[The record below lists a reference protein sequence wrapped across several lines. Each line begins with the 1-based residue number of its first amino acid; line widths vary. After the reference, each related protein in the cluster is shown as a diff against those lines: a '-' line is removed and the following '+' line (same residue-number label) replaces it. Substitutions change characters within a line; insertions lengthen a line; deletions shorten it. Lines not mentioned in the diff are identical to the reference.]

1 MKSEVKENRVDFSL
15 IRYSQCWEDTEV
27 LLESLNIQENDICF
41 GILSAGDNVFSMLAE
56 NPKKV
61 VALDISFPQIALA
74 KLKKQVFNSLS
85 YEEMLEF
92 MGVIKS
98 DKRVEKYDIIRENLD
113 KEVKEYWDFNKE
125 AIQKGIIHAGKFE
138 KFFKIFREKILP
150 FVHSKKRIEKLLEKK
165 SRQERIEYYDKYWNN
180 FRWKLMFKLFFSKY
194 IVGKLGRDKEFFRYA
209 EKNISEEMKE
219 RSRYALCELNPYENP
234 YINYILTGNYRKDC
248 LPYFLR
254 KENFDKIRRN
264 LHKVEI
270 LQSSVEEY
278 LDQIDFKINK
288 FNLSDIFEYMSAEN
302 YSKLMEKI
310 YDNAENNALLAYWNL
325 IVERNS
331 EKFDYKKTDSE
342 IAVTGKETNVNGKK
356 YERMKELDR
365 KLHEKD
371 MTFFYT
377 DFVVEKVIKNG
388 NS

>member
-1 MKSEVKENRVDFSL
+1 MKSEVKENRVAFSL

-74 KLKKQVFNSLS
+74 KLKKEVFNSLS

-234 YINYILTGNYRKDC
+234 YIKYTLTGNYRKDC

-254 KENFDKIRRN
+254 KENFDKIRKN

-270 LQSSVEEY
+270 IQSSVEEY
-278 LDQIDFKINK
+278 LDNIDYKIDK

-342 IAVTGKETNVNGKK
+342 IAVTGKEKNVNGRK